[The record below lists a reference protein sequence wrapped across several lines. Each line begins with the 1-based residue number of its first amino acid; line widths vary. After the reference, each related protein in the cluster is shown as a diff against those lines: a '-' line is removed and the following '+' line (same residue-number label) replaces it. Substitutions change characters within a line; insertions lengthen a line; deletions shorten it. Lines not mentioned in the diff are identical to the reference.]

1 MKNFSKDERYKVG
14 TLSKRGNINPKKP
27 EYSAQPIVVYGSELL
42 AQGIKNTMDF
52 FRKNPLSL
60 PSNKVYHIYI
70 VEEDGNETYF
80 DQGTATAPNLSTGLG
95 ELPSLSQPKTKLNQ
109 DENAAMRE
117 QQKST
122 NHALTI
128 LENELQAKNAMIASL
143 QEQLASISK
152 DYNNQIGELNQDL
165 SIEKA
170 RVAQLSA
177 ELDKE
182 KKLRSQEERL
192 EERMRRE
199 YEEDVNKKARQMAQS
214 SGMGSLAEFMPLMQM
229 ALPLILGNQQQQ
241 QPAPVPVPVPPPP
254 AQEQQPA
261 QPLPTAN
268 VQLNPA
274 QWGQNGSGTQP
285 SK

>member
-1 MKNFSKDERYKVG
+1 MKNFNKDERYKIG

-27 EYSAQPIVVYGSELL
+27 EYSAQPIVVYGNELI
-42 AQGIKNTMDF
+42 AQGVKNTMDF
-52 FRKNPLSL
+52 FRKNPLGL
-60 PSNKVYHIYI
+60 PTNKVYHIYI
-70 VEEDGNETYF
+70 VEEDGSENYF

-95 ELPSLSQPKTKLNQ
+95 ELPSVTQPRNKLNQ
-109 DENAAMRE
+109 DENAAIKE
-117 QQKST
+117 QQRST

-143 QEQLASISK
+143 QEQLITMSRAHAA
-152 DYNNQIGELNQDL
+152 QINELNQDL

-170 RVAQLSA
+170 RLANATA

-182 KKLRSQEERL
+182 RKLKTHIERIEEKL
-192 EERMRRE
+192 EKDHDKLLSE
-199 YEEDVNKKARQMAQS
+199 KARKMAQS
-214 SGMGSLAEFMPLMQM
+214 SGMGSLAELMPLAQM
-229 ALPLILGNQQQQ
+229 FLPIILGNQQQP

-254 AQEQQPA
+254 AQEQPA
-261 QPLPTAN
+261 QPLPQTN

>member
-1 MKNFSKDERYKVG
+1 
-14 TLSKRGNINPKKP
+14 
-27 EYSAQPIVVYGSELL
+27 
-42 AQGIKNTMDF
+42 MDF
-52 FRKNPLSL
+52 FRKNPLGL
-60 PSNKVYHIYI
+60 PTNKVYHIYI
-70 VEEDGNETYF
+70 VEEDGSENYF

-95 ELPSLSQPKTKLNQ
+95 ELPSVTQPRNKLNQ
-109 DENAAMRE
+109 DENAAIKE
-117 QQKST
+117 QQRST

-143 QEQLASISK
+143 QEQLITMSRAHAA
-152 DYNNQIGELNQDL
+152 QINELNQDL

-170 RVAQLSA
+170 RLANATA

-182 KKLRSQEERL
+182 RKLKTHIERIEEKL
-192 EERMRRE
+192 EKDHDKLLSE
-199 YEEDVNKKARQMAQS
+199 KARKMAQS
-214 SGMGSLAEFMPLMQM
+214 SGMGSLAELMPLAQM
-229 ALPLILGNQQQQ
+229 FLPIILGNQQQP

-254 AQEQQPA
+254 AQEQPA
-261 QPLPTAN
+261 QPLPQTN

>member
-1 MKNFSKDERYKVG
+1 MKNFNKDERYKVG

-27 EYSAQPIVVYGSELL
+27 EYSAQPIVVYGNELI
-42 AQGIKNTMDF
+42 AQGVKNTMDF

-60 PSNKVYHIYI
+60 PTNKVYHIYI

-109 DENAAMRE
+109 DENAAIKE

-128 LENELQAKNAMIASL
+128 LENELQAKNNMIASL

-182 KKLRSQEERL
+182 RKLKTHIERIEEKL
-192 EERMRRE
+192 EKDHDKLLSE
-199 YEEDVNKKARQMAQS
+199 KARKMAQS
-214 SGMGSLAEFMPLMQM
+214 SGMGSLAELMPLAQM
-229 ALPLILGNQQQQ
+229 FLPIILGNQQQP
-241 QPAPVPVPVPPPP
+241 QPAPVPVPPPPT
-254 AQEQQPA
+254 QEQQPA

-274 QWGQNGSGTQP
+274 QWGQNGNTTQP

>member
-1 MKNFSKDERYKVG
+1 MKNFNKDERYKVG

-27 EYSAQPIVVYGSELL
+27 EYSAQPIVVYGNELI
-42 AQGIKNTMDF
+42 AQGVKNTMDF
-52 FRKNPLSL
+52 FRKNPLGL
-60 PSNKVYHIYI
+60 PTNKVYHIYT
-70 VEEDGNETYF
+70 VEENGDESYF

-95 ELPSLSQPKTKLNQ
+95 EFPQLLQPKAKLNQ
-109 DENAAMRE
+109 DEQIAMKE

-143 QEQLASISK
+143 QEQLMTISRAHTA
-152 DYNNQIGELNQDL
+152 QINELNQDL

-170 RVAQLSA
+170 RLANVTA

-182 KKLRSQEERL
+182 KKLRTQEERL

-241 QPAPVPVPVPPPP
+241 PAPVPVPVPPPP
-254 AQEQQPA
+254 TQEQQPA
-261 QPLPTAN
+261 QPLPQAN

>member
-1 MKNFSKDERYKVG
+1 MKNFNKDERYKVG

-27 EYSAQPIVVYGSELL
+27 EYSAQPIVVYGNELI
-42 AQGIKNTMDF
+42 AQGVKNTMDF
-52 FRKNPLSL
+52 FRKNPLGL
-60 PSNKVYHIYI
+60 PTNKVYHIYI
-70 VEEDGNETYF
+70 VEEDGNESYF

-95 ELPSLSQPKTKLNQ
+95 ELPSVTQPRNKLNQ
-109 DENAAMRE
+109 DENAAIKE

-122 NHALTI
+122 NHALSI

-152 DYNNQIGELNQDL
+152 DFNNQIGELNQDL

-182 KKLRSQEERL
+182 KKLRTQEERL

-199 YEEDVNKKARQMAQS
+199 YEEDVNKKARQMAQN
-214 SGMGSLAEFMPLMQM
+214 SGMGTLLTDFMPLMQM
-229 ALPLILGNQQQQ
+229 TLPLLFGNQQQ

-254 AQEQQPA
+254 VQEQQPT
-261 QPLPTAN
+261 QPLPQAN
-268 VQLNPA
+268 VQLNPV